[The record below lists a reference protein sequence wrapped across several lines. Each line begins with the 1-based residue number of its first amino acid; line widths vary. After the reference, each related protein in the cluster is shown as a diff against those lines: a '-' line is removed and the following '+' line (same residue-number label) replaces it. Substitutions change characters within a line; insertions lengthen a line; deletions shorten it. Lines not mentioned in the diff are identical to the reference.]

1 MDNNNKKIKIQRH
14 YPYSYKIT
22 LPKEYCDYLAI
33 NDETW
38 INIILDK
45 KENRMIMEL
54 ERKKDGKKTNE

>member
-1 MDNNNKKIKIQRH
+1 MDNNSKRVKIQRH
-14 YPYSYKIT
+14 YPYSFKIT
-22 LPKEYCDYLAI
+22 LPKDFCDFLKI

-38 INIILDK
+38 IKIKLDK